1 MDIDLAMLTASG
13 CAICGKPPLRYL
25 SGQPM
30 KYCSEVCRGK
40 AHTLHQKARYN
51 TDPEYRKLRRIQA
64 RACWKRTKEQRPEDY
79 RAAYR
84 KKLENPLYR
93 IAKSHRNR
101 LQELIKKGATA
112 RTGSATRLFGCTLE
126 HLRNHL
132 ESLFTRGMAWEN
144 YGEYWHVDHIIPL
157 AKFDLTQPAQKA
169 IAFNWQNLRP
179 LKAEKNQQ
187 KSDKITD
194 PQQSLPLVIT

>member
-1 MDIDLAMLTASG
+1 MDLDVSCSNTPKCKACEL
-13 CAICGKPPLRYL
+13 PPKLYS

-30 KYCSEVCRGK
+30 KYCSTKCRD
-40 AHTLHQKARYN
+40 KARHLRLLARYSA
-51 TDPEYRKLRRIQA
+51 DPQYREHRRIQA

-112 RTGSATRLFGCTLE
+112 RTGSAIRLFGCTLE

-132 ESLFTRGMAWEN
+132 ESLFTRGMTWGN
-144 YGEYWHVDHIIPL
+144 YGEFWHVDHIIPL
-157 AKFDLTQPAQKA
+157 AKFDLAQPAQKA

-194 PQQSLPLVIT
+194 PQQPLPLVIT